1 MIPLSQTKPHV
12 QPTSFVQVTQDSS
25 GNRKVAYS
33 LPTLPQSVSEFT
45 ALPLMEMQDP
55 FATAALIVIALANY
69 KNSPQITIDMLNSIR
84 GPQPLSAYDKQFLS
98 DRLKGKEYK
107 ALSYFVGATPENGY
121 EPVQPYVVEIMEGI
135 YSYVEAN
142 YAKLQIQSGGADSA
156 RSVSLRQAKDG
167 KWYFWEQFLLSDIRV
182 PASENPWL

>member
-1 MIPLSQTKPHV
+1 MSSLSQTKP
-12 QPTSFVQVTQDSS
+12 QIQSASFVQVTQDGS

-33 LPTLPQSVSEFT
+33 LATLPQSISDFT

-69 KNSPQITIDMLNSIR
+69 QNNPQITIDMLNSIR

-107 ALSYFVGATPENGY
+107 ALSFFVGATPENGY
-121 EPVQPYVVEIMEGI
+121 EPARPYVIEIMEGI

-156 RSVSLRQAKDG
+156 RSVSLRLAKDG

-182 PASENPWL
+182 SAAENPWL